1 MKDPNKEAAMIQVL
15 AERMEKV
22 RLPRALDMKAMVDR
36 GEALGDSDI
45 MFLEEVFRD
54 AGQIAPLVQAH
65 PEWQSLVGRIMQL
78 YKEITEK
85 ALENEKQGK
94 GR

>member
-1 MKDPNKEAAMIQVL
+1 MKDPNKDAAMIQVL

-36 GEALGDSDI
+36 GEPLGDSDL

-54 AGQIAPLVQAH
+54 AGQIAPFVQMH
-65 PEWQSLVGRIMQL
+65 PEWQDLAGRIMHL

-85 ALENEKQGK
+85 ALANEKQGK
-94 GR
+94 GG